1 MKDNVFCHDTTERAV
16 ELRSEAVQ
24 AIIKMDEC
32 RVVLNRLM
40 GPQGALSPNERQR
53 FLPYKGQGD
62 FEIG

>member
-40 GPQGALSPNERQR
+40 GP
-53 FLPYKGQGD
+53 
-62 FEIG
+62 